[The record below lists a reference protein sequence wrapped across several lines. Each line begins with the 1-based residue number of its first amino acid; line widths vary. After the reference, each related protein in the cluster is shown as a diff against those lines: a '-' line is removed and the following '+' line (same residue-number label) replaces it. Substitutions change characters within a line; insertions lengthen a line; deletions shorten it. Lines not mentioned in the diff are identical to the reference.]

1 MDEASRIAAVDE
13 IPADTTLL
21 FTAREADTGEE
32 QEAILVG
39 LDGGV
44 AGWLNHCQH
53 FTHIRLD
60 KGSGAQMRD
69 DEIVCTNHGAMFE
82 VDTGRCTFGPCEG
95 AYLGVI
101 EVTVEDGA
109 VYLTDPDYEFVGLG
123 PTEEEPWDLSSK
135 SNLEF

>member
-1 MDEASRIAAVDE
+1 MDEANRIAAVDE
-13 IPADTTLL
+13 VPADTTLL
-21 FTAREADTGEE
+21 FTVREADTGEE
-32 QEAILVG
+32 AEAILVR
-39 LDGGV
+39 LDGEV

-60 KGSGAQMRD
+60 KGSGARMRG

-82 VDTGRCTFGPCEG
+82 VDTGLCTFGPCEG
-95 AYLGVI
+95 AYLDAI
-101 EVTVEDGA
+101 EVAVEDGA
-109 VYLTDPDYEFVGLG
+109 VYLTDPDYDVVGLG